1 MFALTIIAL
10 CAASVCEFLGTV
22 FSTPI
27 AYVKFVPELL
37 SMILTIAVLMEGMR
51 RGFSLVS
58 AKYWVA
64 FGIVVFIMV
73 CAFFANSEEPGP
85 VVAGMRQYLRGMP
98 MFLVPAV
105 FRFNEKQTKLLLK
118 VLLFIALLQVPIAC
132 YQRYVIWAAGRF
144 SGDDVKGTATDSGIL
159 SIFLVAVAVG
169 WLAYFMR
176 KEVSRTTFIAI
187 FLALLLPTMI
197 NETKA
202 TVILLPAGILATVVA
217 GSPRGQRV
225 KVFSMAMALLVVV
238 GAIMIP
244 VYDYFAQNNPYK
256 NEQHLV
262 DFFTDQKQIDT
273 YMNTKG
279 GTGIGSHKLARRGDA
294 VRVPVQYL
302 SKDPV
307 KLAFGLG
314 LGNAS
319 HSNLGEQFTGRYYDL
334 FQAFAYIS
342 FSIFLLEI
350 GLIGTLLVFLL
361 YAMIFFDSIYVA
373 RQDSNS
379 ITGPFAVGYIGV
391 VTVFAAATFY
401 AAIHAYA
408 ILSYLFWFTAGIV
421 AARRVQLEHEA
432 RAPARPTFR
441 DLRQQQP
448 AAGASV
454 GFVASRNNQ
463 HRLDQ
468 DL

>member
-1 MFALTIIAL
+1 MFPLTIITL
-10 CAASVCEFLGTV
+10 CAASVCEWLGTV

-27 AYVKFVPELL
+27 AYVKFVPEIL
-37 SMILTIAVLMEGMR
+37 SMVITIAVLLEGMR
-51 RGFSLVS
+51 RGFSFIS
-58 AKYWVA
+58 AKYWAA
-64 FGIVVFIMV
+64 FGIAVFIIV
-73 CAFFANSEEPGP
+73 CAFFSNSEEPGP

-98 MFLVPAV
+98 MFLIPAV
-105 FRFNEKQTKLLLK
+105 FQFNEKQTKLTLK
-118 VLLFIALLQVPIAC
+118 VLLFIALVQVPLAC

-144 SGDDVKGTATDSGIL
+144 SGDDVRGTATDSGVL
-159 SIFLVAVAVG
+159 SIFLVAVVVV

-176 KEVSRTTFIAI
+176 KQVSKTTFTTI

-202 TVILLPAGILATVVA
+202 TVILLPLGILVTVVA
-217 GSPRGQRV
+217 GSAPGQRV

-244 VYDYFAQNNPYK
+244 VYDYFAKNNPYK

-279 GTGIGSHKLARRGDA
+279 GTGLGSHKLARRGDA

-302 SKDPV
+302 AKDPV

-350 GLIGTLLVFLL
+350 GLMGTMIVFLL
-361 YAMIFFDSIYVA
+361 YAMIFFDAIFVA
-373 RQDSNS
+373 RRDTDKV
-379 ITGPFAVGYIGV
+379 TGPLAVGYIGV
-391 VTVFAAATFY
+391 VAVFGAATFY

-408 ILSYLFWFTAGIV
+408 ILSYLYWYTAGMV
-421 AARRVQLEHEA
+421 AARRMQLMQEA
-432 RAPARPTFR
+432 RAPALPTFR
-441 DLRQQQP
+441 DVRQQR
-448 AAGASV
+448 AVEASV

-463 HRLDQ
+463 NRLDQ

>member
-1 MFALTIIAL
+1 MFALTLIAL
-10 CAASVCEFLGTV
+10 CAASVCEFLGIV
-22 FSTPI
+22 LSAPI

-37 SMILTIAVLMEGMR
+37 SATITVAVLLEGMR
-51 RGFSLVS
+51 KGFGLISG
-58 AKYWVA
+58 KYWAA
-64 FGIVVFIMV
+64 FGIAVFIIV

-85 VVAGMRQYLRGMP
+85 VVAGMRQYLRAMP
-98 MFLVPAV
+98 MFLIPAV
-105 FRFNEKQTKLLLK
+105 FPFTEKQTRLTFK
-118 VLLFIALLQVPIAC
+118 VLLYIALAQVPIAC

-144 SGDDVKGTATDSGIL
+144 SGDDVRGTATDSGIL
-159 SIFLVAVAVG
+159 SIFLVAAVVV

-176 KEVSRTTFIAI
+176 KEVTRGRFIGI
-187 FLALLLPTMI
+187 FLLLLLPTMI

-202 TVILLPAGILATVVA
+202 TVVLLPLGLLATVVA
-217 GSPRGQRV
+217 GSASGQRM
-225 KVFSMAMALLVVV
+225 KVFFMALALLVVV
-238 GAIMIP
+238 GAIMVP

-256 NEQHLV
+256 NERHLL
-262 DFFTDQKQIDT
+262 DFFTDQKQMDT

-294 VRVPVQYL
+294 VRVPVEYL
-302 SKDPV
+302 AKDPV

-350 GLIGTLLVFLL
+350 GLLGTLIVFLL
-361 YAMIFFDSIYVA
+361 YAMVFFDAIYVA
-373 RQDSNS
+373 RHDTNKL
-379 ITGPFAVGYIGV
+379 TGPFAVGYIGV
-391 VTVFAAATFY
+391 VAVFGAATFY
-401 AAIHAYA
+401 AALHAYA
-408 ILSYLFWFTAGIV
+408 ILSYLYWYTAGVV
-421 AARRVQLEHEA
+421 AARRVQLQQEA

-441 DLRQQQP
+441 DLRRQQAT
-448 AAGASV
+448 AASI
-454 GFVASRNNQ
+454 GFVPSRNNQ
-463 HRLDQ
+463 NRLDQ